1 MSSLVAI
8 GGGGGASQVLLGAAP
23 DFARRAAVVAV
34 TDTGR
39 STGVARAVGKIP
51 APGDLRSTI
60 SALAADREGLWPRL
74 LEQRFRAP
82 EHRDLDGMAFG
93 NLLIAALAQLQGDFA
108 GAVATVAELAGAAA
122 PVLPASVADVQL
134 CAQLADGAALRGELQ
149 VRGLGKAP
157 IARLFLD
164 PPAPAYPPALDAIL
178 AADLVALGPGSFFT
192 SVLATLQFGG
202 MVEALRSTRARVVYI
217 CNSTT
222 QPGQTEGMGAYDHV
236 ARVEEALGPGHLDA
250 ALINRSPDL
259 PGELVERLAADG
271 LRLLTPDD
279 DEIARVASLGVT
291 PLVADYSEAPGERR
305 QLWNKQDTLRYNP
318 ARVGVALRDYLQHE
332 GARA

>member
-1 MSSLVAI
+1 
-8 GGGGGASQVLLGAAP
+8 
-23 DFARRAAVVAV
+23 
-34 TDTGR
+34 
-39 STGVARAVGKIP
+39 VARAVGHIP

-60 SALAADREGLWPRL
+60 SALAADRAALWPRL

-82 EHRDLDGMAFG
+82 EHPALDGMAFG
-93 NLLIAALAQLQGDFA
+93 NLLIAALAQLDGDFA

-122 PVLPASVADVQL
+122 PVLPASTADVQL
-134 CAQLADGAALRGELQ
+134 CAQLADGATVRGELM
-149 VRGLGKAP
+149 VRRLGKPP

-178 AADLVALGPGSFFT
+178 GADLVALGPGSFFT

-222 QPGQTEGMGAYDHV
+222 QSGQTEGMGAYDHV
-236 ARVEEALGPGHLDA
+236 ARLDELLGPGNLDA
-250 ALINRSPDL
+250 ALINRSPNPPEDL
-259 PGELVERLAADG
+259 VGRLAADG
-271 LRLLTPDD
+271 LRVLDPTD
-279 DEIARVASLGVT
+279 DEIAAVAALGVR
-291 PLVADYSEAPGERR
+291 PLVADYSEAPGAPR
-305 QLWNKQDTLRYNP
+305 QLWNKQDTMRYDP
-318 ARVGVALRDYLQHE
+318 AKVGAALRDYLHSE